1 MKLFRFDQKIG
12 KFRVLVQTRDIAPGA
27 VKGRHIADGAV
38 TGDKIGSE
46 TVEGRNIGDSAVTG
60 EKIMDSTVTGK
71 NIAPEAIDSKH
82 IADESIT
89 GDEFRPNGVK
99 PGKIANDAVLERN
112 IKDGNVTLKKLSGKL
127 QNFLKLLA
135 GKDDDLQNQIDS
147 LTISGMAVSNEFGED
162 AHVGVS
168 QKALTAAFN
177 KVWAKIE
184 DITGESLLGFQMA
197 VTPEYYIGE
206 EGCNIHVTATTVDTV
221 DVFEY
226 IGFYINGQLIK
237 EGENVDYMEF
247 DTEINETSVVMCV
260 AKILG
265 VPYSKQAII
274 THYSSFWL
282 GAGST
287 YTDVMKNS
295 NLRPITN
302 GMRGAYNIDV
312 ASGQKII
319 IVLGESLRQGFIR
332 ADINGVE
339 IAFVETTETVDG
351 NTYKVLTSENTY
363 QAGTYNIDI
372 NG

>member
-1 MKLFRFDQKIG
+1 MKLFRFEQKIG

-46 TVEGRNIGDSAVTG
+46 TVEGRNIGDGAVTG

-147 LTISGMAVSNEFGED
+147 LTISGMAVSNKFGED
-162 AHVGVS
+162 AHVGIS
-168 QKALTAAFN
+168 QKRLTEAIN
-177 KVWAKIE
+177 DIWYKLE
-184 DITGESLLGFQMA
+184 EITGETLVGINLTVS
-197 VTPEYYIGE
+197 PEYYIGE
-206 EGCNIHVTATTVDTV
+206 EGCDVNIVAETVTENGII
-221 DVFEY
+221 EY
-226 IGFYINGQLIK
+226 IKVFVNDEPVAEDG
-237 EGENVDYMEF
+237 GEHEFEF
-247 DTEINETSVVMCV
+247 DVHISDTSEIKCLAQV
-260 AKILG
+260 LG
-265 VPYSKQAII
+265 VVYERKVTI
-274 THYSSFWL
+274 THYTPFWV
-282 GAGST
+282 GAGSN
-287 YTDVMKNS
+287 YSSVMTMGNIR
-295 NLRPITN
+295 NIGGN
-302 GMRGAYNIDV
+302 YNITFT
-312 ASGQKII
+312 AGQNLI
-319 IVLGESLRQGFIR
+319 IVVEDILRDKFVR
-332 ADINGVE
+332 ADMNGVE
-339 IAFVETTETVDG
+339 IQFTETTQTIGEK
-351 NTYKVLTSENTY
+351 TYKVLTSENPY

-372 NG
+372 NS